1 MGFDWLKRYMPRSLY
16 ARAALILLVPILTI
30 QIVVTVVFIQRLY
43 EDVTE
48 QMTQS
53 ILHEL
58 KFVIDT
64 VSDAPDA
71 VTAIGEIAN
80 VARALDLKVVL
91 PAAGGGEDT
100 RLWYDLS
107 GRAVTATLR
116 KELDSVVSIDLA
128 ESIRSVAL
136 TVGTPHGPMEI
147 VFSRRRVSASNPHQ
161 LLVLM
166 ALTSV
171 LATVVAFLYLRN
183 QLRPV
188 KRLAEAAEAFGRG
201 RIVPFR
207 PSGAT
212 EMRAAGGAFLDMR
225 TRIERMIE
233 QRTLMLS
240 GVSHDLRTPLTRLR
254 LSLSLL
260 EETPE
265 TAAMQRD
272 LSDMERLIETFLS
285 FARGDAVDERTRL
298 DPVPLVRD
306 VVRRWQ
312 SSGHDVTMIEPSGIP
327 CVTASP
333 VALSR
338 AIENL
343 VANAI
348 QYGKCAR
355 LSLGGGER
363 SVRVTVEDS
372 GPGIPAGSR
381 DEALKPFARLDAARN
396 QDRGPGVGLGLA
408 IAHDIARRHGGTLR
422 LGQSESLGGLRID
435 IVLPT

>member
-1 MGFDWLKRYMPRSLY
+1 MSFDWLKRYMPRSLY

-48 QMTQS
+48 QMTGS
-53 ILHEL
+53 VLHEL
-58 KFVIDT
+58 EYVIDS
-64 VSDAPDA
+64 VRAAPDA
-71 VTAIGEIAN
+71 ETAMQDIADAAQALELELTLPSASGE
-80 VARALDLKVVL
+80 
-91 PAAGGGEDT
+91 EDT
-100 RLWYDLS
+100 RFWYDLS
-107 GRAVTATLR
+107 GRVVTATLR
-116 KELDSVVSIDLA
+116 EEIDDVEAVDLA
-128 ESIRSVAL
+128 DSIRHVLL
-136 TVGTPHGPMEI
+136 TVGTPHGPLEI
-147 VFSRRRVSASNPHQ
+147 DFSRRRVSASNPHQ

-166 ALTSV
+166 ALTSI

-240 GVSHDLRTPLTRLR
+240 GVSHDLRTPLTRLK
-254 LSLSLL
+254 LSLSLM

-272 LSDMERLIETFLS
+272 IGDMERLLETFLN
-285 FARGDAVDERTRL
+285 FARGDAMDARTRV

-306 VVRRWQ
+306 VARRWQ
-312 SSGHDVTMIEPSGIP
+312 ASGHDVEMVEPSGIP

-333 VALSR
+333 AALSR

-343 VANAI
+343 VANAV
-348 QYGKCAR
+348 QYGKRAR
-355 LSLGGGER
+355 LSLIAGGR
-363 SVRVTVEDS
+363 SVRVTVEDD
-372 GPGIPAGSR
+372 GPGIPAASR
-381 DEALKPFARLDAARN
+381 EEALKPFARLDVARN

-408 IAHDIARRHGGTLR
+408 IAHDVARRHGGTLR
-422 LGQSESLGGLRID
+422 LGDSEALGGLRID
-435 IVLPT
+435 IVLPS